1 MAATPHNRSAQSLG
15 RKVEPSRRMPLISSS
30 LTAEAVMR
38 GRTKGEGRQQR
49 TLPASRV
56 GGAWISRKAA
66 RSLVSAVPIRGL
78 IGLADTSERL
88 ARPMGGSHPLRQREM
103 QSQSNFALWK
113 NPSEGALQ
121 LPSQLLSPC
130 CGRHGLTAAIFS

>member
-1 MAATPHNRSAQSLG
+1 
-15 RKVEPSRRMPLISSS
+15 
-30 LTAEAVMR
+30 MR

-78 IGLADTSERL
+78 IGLADTSERR
-88 ARPMGGSHPLRQREM
+88 ARPMGGSLPLRQRETH
-103 QSQSNFALWK
+103 SHSNFALWK